1 MKIYAVEEIGP
12 RNSKDTKFGC
22 ITYIGF
28 IEPDI
33 LIFLVGQTQ
42 HIVNAEPLGIMT
54 RTNPSSRCCF

>member
-28 IEPDI
+28 IE
-33 LIFLVGQTQ
+33 
-42 HIVNAEPLGIMT
+42 
-54 RTNPSSRCCF
+54 RS